1 MEKQIAIMDWLTQGC
16 IAAGREHEALK
27 LAGAYPDAV
36 QWRRFIDQLLLWL
49 GVIALGASLIFFLA
63 YNWQALGRYAK
74 FGLVEVAILI
84 SLLASWHLSSGTTRN
99 GKGNA
104 SKACLLLATLF
115 LGALLALVGQTYQ
128 TGADTY
134 ELFLVWSLAATAW
147 VFLAQLGAMY
157 LLWLGLINLAI
168 VLYFQTFG
176 GLFGFLFN
184 WNVQLWVLLGWNTL
198 ALIVWEFAAW
208 RGVQHLQARW
218 TVRVLATYSGVVI
231 STLALDAIFNG
242 SDVGFGGK
250 PWLPIVSVLCY
261 GGWMLTAI
269 WMYRRHLKDLYML
282 AGTILSL
289 IVVGNAVLAKQ
300 FMHHSEAGGFL
311 LIGLTIIASSAAG
324 GIWLKKIAK
333 EMQS

>member
-1 MEKQIAIMDWLTQGC
+1 MGKQIAIMEWLAQGR

-27 LAGAYPDAV
+27 LGGVYPDTM

-74 FGLVEVAILI
+74 FGLVEVAIVL
-84 SLLASWHLSSGTTRN
+84 SLLSSWRLGLGTLA
-99 GKGNA
+99 G
-104 SKACLLLATLF
+104 KACLLLATLF

-134 ELFLVWSLAATAW
+134 ELFLVWALAATAW

-184 WNVQLWVLLGWNTL
+184 WNAQLWVLLGWNTL

-242 SDVGFGGK
+242 SSAGLSGNSSSR
-250 PWLPIVSVLCY
+250 ITSVLCY
-261 GGWMLTAI
+261 GVWLLAVMWA
-269 WMYRRHLKDLYML
+269 YRRHLKDLYML
-282 AGTILSL
+282 AGAILSL
-289 IVVGNAVLAKQ
+289 IVVGNAMLAKQ
-300 FMHHSEAGGFL
+300 LLHHSDAGGFL